1 MRSETVGRRGRRSI
15 VRIKTYTPID
25 TLTGGLKPGSLTLIH
40 GSTGVGKTTLLL
52 YMASR
57 IAERGGDVIYVDVE
71 GYEDYLSGKNIEVYH
86 ISSSS
91 MEDVTKLLSEIS
103 MEVEASGR
111 SPILILDSLTY
122 NYSLELA
129 SLVGEDGI
137 GDLES
142 FVKTHVKPRLYHLEV
157 QLRMLKEVAFRSGG
171 ASLTSAIFKP
181 ITSSNFRCDCELR
194 LMQEFTDDRVIVAEW
209 PLEVRLKAL
218 RCRLKLGD
226 GPFGVLIVDDGK
238 IFRVDEEVLRLE
250 DARIIEDDWIG
261 VIIG

>member
-1 MRSETVGRRGRRSI
+1 M
-15 VRIKTYTPID
+15 RIKTYTPID

-40 GSTGVGKTTLLL
+40 GSTGAGKTTLLL

-71 GYEDYLSGKNIEVYH
+71 GYEDYLSGKNVEVHH

-91 MEDVTKLLSEIS
+91 MEDVTRLLSEIS
-103 MEVEASGR
+103 MEIEESGR
-111 SPILILDSLTY
+111 SPVLILDSLTY

-157 QLRMLKEVAFRSGG
+157 QLRMLKEAAFRSGG

-181 ITSSNFRCDCELR
+181 MTSSNFRCDYELR
-194 LMQEFTDDRVIVAEW
+194 LIQEFLTNDRVIVAEW
-209 PLEVRLKAL
+209 PLEVRLKAV

-226 GPFGVLIVDDGK
+226 GRFGTLIVDDGE
-238 IFRVDEEVLRLE
+238 IFKVDEEVLRLE
-250 DARIIEDDWIG
+250 DVKLIEDDWIG
-261 VIIG
+261 VIIGE